1 VRTADFCPPRPAIL
15 GSSRERIQRLST
27 PDSGVLT
34 RLWRRNT
41 GRVGGVLTK
50 RGTHDRQA
58 PLHGGRPATKPHRVL
73 VYMVHPYG
81 DRKWQCKCQYGPLV

>member
-1 VRTADFCPPRPAIL
+1 M

-50 RGTHDRQA
+50 RGVTHDRQA
-58 PLHGGRPATKPHRVL
+58 PLDEGRPVIKPHPVL
-73 VYMVHPYG
+73 IYMANPYG
-81 DRKWQCKCQYGPLV
+81 DRK